1 MQCCITPPLARPGV
15 GFFVVSSST
24 KSFIPKP
31 TNLKRRRT
39 MENTAASNTFNEAQ
53 YAALKNTLPAED
65 YAVFIR
71 FQKDKAQYEAFKT
84 TERLTKRKK
93 NAGQNFFVRRQA
105 LVLRW
110 VNQEE
115 IAPDTHV
122 LAYDSVHNLKKNDH
136 EAKGTYEDR
145 MKISVADEEIYGFLA
160 LEDEGHWYE
169 DITLK
174 QVEEKAAAIKAAK
187 DKAVKDKAKNKA
199 KSENAVA
206 GDHQASKSE
215 DAGAED
221 GKVEGVKKIV

>member
-1 MQCCITPPLARPGV
+1 MNQNAINFETKTVTISLA
-15 GFFVVSSST
+15 
-24 KSFIPKP
+24 
-31 TNLKRRRT
+31 
-39 MENTAASNTFNEAQ
+39 E
-53 YAALKNTLPAED
+53 YH
-65 YAVFIR
+65 R
-71 FQKDKAQYEAFKT
+71 FMATQKAKDIAD
-84 TERLTKRKK
+84 RKK

-160 LEDEGHWYE
+160 LEDDGHWYE
-169 DITLK
+169 DITIK
-174 QVEEKAAAIKAAK
+174 QVEERAAVIKAAK
-187 DKAVKDKAKNKA
+187 DKAAKDKAKNKA
-199 KSENAVA
+199 KSENDVA

-215 DAGAED
+215 DVGAEG
-221 GKVEGVKKIV
+221 GKVLEITDYTVEDETLDLPASEIGTDKEDSAQEGPLA